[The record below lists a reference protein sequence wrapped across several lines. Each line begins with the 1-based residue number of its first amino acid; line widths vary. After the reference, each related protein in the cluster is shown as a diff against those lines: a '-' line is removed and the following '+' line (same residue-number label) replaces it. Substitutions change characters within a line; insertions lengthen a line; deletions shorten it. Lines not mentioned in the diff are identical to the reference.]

1 MIHTRFKD
9 MREDKDWT
17 QEYMAGLLFIARS
30 TYSAYENGAN
40 APPLE
45 ILIRIS
51 EIYSVSVDY
60 LLDLTDDK
68 TKPEPKQT
76 K

>member
-1 MIHTRFKD
+1 MICTRIKD

-51 EIYSVSVDY
+51 EIHGVSVDY

-68 TKPEPKQT
+68 TQLKRKD
-76 K
+76 KK